1 MSSTELSV
9 PAYDRRP
16 PYSAEAEV
24 SVLGGMLLDRDA
36 VARAVEVLDASMFF
50 KESHRVIFRSMS
62 RLFERGDVI
71 DAVTLHEDL
80 QRTGEVDRAGGLEY
94 LAELM
99 DAVPTAANIEYHARI
114 VREKALLRRLIDASQ
129 EIIRDAFAPGEREVE
144 AVLDQA
150 EARIFQVAQSH
161 EREGF
166 VRIKDLLWPTFEE
179 IERLQESGSPVTGV
193 PSGFTDLDKMTTGL
207 QKGDLVIVAAR
218 PSMGK
223 TSWVMNVA
231 ANAAIEHRRP
241 VAIFSLEMSKQ
252 QLLKRLLSAEGRID
266 AQHLRRGGM
275 TAEDHKRLATAAG
288 HLNTAPIWIDDSPG
302 LSVLEIRAKSR
313 RLVSDI
319 QAEGGELGLIIIDYL
334 QLMGSEKAESRV
346 QEVSQMSRGLKALA
360 RELEVPVIALSQLSR
375 APEQRNDKR
384 PMLSDLRES
393 GSIEQDADVVM
404 FLFRPEYYFGPVDN
418 EGNSI
423 EGVSELIVAKQ
434 RNGPTGSVP
443 LFFHKAYTRF
453 DSLQRDGGGPG
464 KPGHGGAMAA
474 APKGGG
480 FGGSPFG
487 GS

>member
-1 MSSTELSV
+1 M
-9 PAYDRRP
+9 
-16 PYSAEAEV
+16 
-24 SVLGGMLLDRDA
+24 LGGMLLDRDA
-36 VARAVEVLDASMFF
+36 VARAVEVIDASMFF
-50 KESHRVIFRSMS
+50 KEAHRRIFRSMC

-71 DAVTLHEDL
+71 DVVTLHEDL
-80 QRTGEVDRAGGLEY
+80 QRTDEADVAGGLDY

-129 EIIRDAFAPGEREVE
+129 EIIRDAFDQGERDVE
-144 AVLDQA
+144 ELLDHA
-150 EARIFQVAQSH
+150 ESRIFQVAQSH

-193 PSGFTDLDKMTTGL
+193 PSGFSDLDKMTTGL
-207 QKGDLVIVAAR
+207 QRGDLVIVAAR

-231 ANAAIEHRRP
+231 ANAAIEHREP
-241 VAIFSLEMSKQ
+241 VAIFSLEMSKE

-302 LSVLEIRAKSR
+302 LTVLEIRAKAR
-313 RLVSDI
+313 RLVSDV
-319 QAEGGELGLIIIDYL
+319 QAEGQRLGLIIIDYL
-334 QLMGSEKAESRV
+334 QLMSGERAESRV
-346 QEVSQMSRGLKALA
+346 QEVSQISRGLKALA
-360 RELEVPVIALSQLSR
+360 RELEVPVVALSQLSR

-393 GSIEQDADVVM
+393 GSIEQDADLVM

-418 EGNSI
+418 DGNSI
-423 EGVSELIVAKQ
+423 EGISELIVAKQ

-453 DSLQRDGGGPG
+453 DSMARERQGGPVSA
-464 KPGHGGAMAA
+464 PGAGAAVG
-474 APKGGG
+474 PGGGG
-480 FGGSPFG
+480 FGGSVA
-487 GS
+487 

>member
-1 MSSTELSV
+1 
-9 PAYDRRP
+9 
-16 PYSAEAEV
+16 V

-71 DAVTLHEDL
+71 DAVTLNEDL

-418 EGNSI
+418 DGNSI
-423 EGVSELIVAKQ
+423 EGIAELIVAKQ

-464 KPGHGGAMAA
+464 QPGSGGAVAA
-474 APKGGG
+474 SAPKGGGG